1 MAVVLTKGT
10 IEFLPIRV
18 SDALGNLGTLD
29 GTGLAYDLYE
39 DNEDETMVL
48 TSQSAQ
54 NDGMLALP
62 LIDTT
67 TLAEGP
73 YSVFIKFTTFPE
85 TPRLGPFKFRVDD

>member
-18 SDALGNLGTLD
+18 SDALGNLLTLD
-29 GTGLAYDLYE
+29 GTGLAYDLYH
-39 DNEDETMVL
+39 DNEDETVVV

-54 NDGMLALP
+54 NSGMLALP

-67 TLAEGP
+67 SLAEGP
-73 YSVFIKFTTFPE
+73 YNVFIQFTAFPE
-85 TPRLGPFKFRVDD
+85 LPRLGPYKFRVDD